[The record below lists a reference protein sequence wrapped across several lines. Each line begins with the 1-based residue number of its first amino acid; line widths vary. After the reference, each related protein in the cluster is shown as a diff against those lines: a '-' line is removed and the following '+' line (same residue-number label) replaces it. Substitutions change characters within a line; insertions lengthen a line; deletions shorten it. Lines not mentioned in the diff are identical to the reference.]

1 MSLVKLTEGQTEKI
15 QIDEGLVVINLG
27 ESDEVFLGPTRGG
40 VEFTSTPSI
49 RDIEYD
55 GRRGKTAGLQVKDAE
70 DITLKVNTL
79 NCSQEILA
87 LAIPNAV
94 INDSDK
100 KIEQGAF
107 GVIPKEKYIK
117 KISVITKTLDNK
129 FKVLNVRNLLHE
141 SAFSFKAVQKSE
153 NEHNLEMIA
162 HYDYTN
168 PEEKL
173 WDISDADTNPV
184 TVD

>member
-15 QIDEGLVVINLG
+15 QIDEGLVVLNLG
-27 ESDEVFLGPTRGG
+27 EEDEMLLGPTRGG

-55 GRRGKTAGLQVKDAE
+55 GRVGKTAGLQVKDAE
-70 DITLKVNTL
+70 DVTLKVITL

-87 LAIPNAV
+87 MAIPNAV
-94 INDSDK
+94 INKDTG
-100 KIEQGAF
+100 KIEQGDF

-129 FKVLNVRNLLHE
+129 FKILNVRNLLHE
-141 SAFSFKAVQKSE
+141 SAFNFKTVQKAE

-162 HYDYTN
+162 HYDYTDTSI
-168 PEEKL
+168 KL
-173 WDISDADTNPV
+173 WDIADSDTNPIV
-184 TVD
+184 S